1 MELDAAEI
9 GSEEL
14 RRQAYHAAVRL
25 LSRRDHASAELKKK
39 LGTRQYRGLSFD
51 DVAIDEAIER
61 LTSEGYLNDR
71 RVAAYMAEQR
81 YAAGYGPRAIRAKLM
96 ERGFNSGDVG
106 AALELLEVEVGSDW
120 ASHAQNTLSKRFSAA
135 DIASREPKVEGRM
148 ARFLQSRGFSS
159 SDALRAL
166 QAARSHS
173 VS

>member
-1 MELDAAEI
+1 MQTTPEEI
-9 GSEEL
+9 EPEEL
-14 RRQAYHAAVRL
+14 CRQAYHAAVQL
-25 LSRRDHASAELKKK
+25 LSRRDHSSAELKKK
-39 LGTRQYRGLSFD
+39 LGTRQYRGISFD
-51 DVAIDEAIER
+51 DIAIDEAIER
-61 LTSEGYLNDR
+61 LTTEGYINDS

-106 AALELLEVEVGSDW
+106 DALESLEVEVGSDW
-120 ASHAQNTLSKRFSAA
+120 TAHAQNTLCRRFSAA
-135 DIASREPKVEGRM
+135 DIESREPKMEGRI